1 MSNPTDQGSWIKF
14 LVRRGWTVEH
24 GGKHQVKM
32 VKEACRPITLPMHKG
47 RDYAKG
53 MNAALRRQ
61 MIENDPSAPERK
73 SAERSALP

>member
-1 MSNPTDQGSWIKF
+1 MADPSDQKSWIKF
-14 LVRRGWTVEH
+14 LVRRGWAVER

-32 VKEACRPITLPMHKG
+32 VKDGSRPITLPMHKG

-61 MIENDPSAPERK
+61 IVENDPSAPERRAGSK
-73 SAERSALP
+73 ADLP